1 MGEAVLIP
9 KEDDKSKSEL
19 FRNIT
24 LTNVSGKMFFQV
36 LANRLLTFMVDNG
49 YTDQAIQKGFLPGIA
64 GCVEHT
70 QTLMETLLDAKQNAR
85 EIVVAWLD
93 LANAY
98 GSVAHNLIQFALEWY
113 HVPPDIREMIHNYY
127 DELFVRVRTQKW
139 TTDWF
144 MFQIGLFQGC
154 PLSVVLFLVVFNLL
168 LDLLKTKQD
177 LGYQLKN
184 SNLKQMQK
192 AYADDLTLISG
203 NVEGCKEL
211 LHLVETFLRWT
222 RTMKAKPSKCRSL
235 AMKKTRV
242 PQPRGK
248 VSTPYTP
255 YDPQLCIDG
264 KEIPFIHQT
273 AMRFLGQEI
282 YKDLSD
288 KEVKAKVETKLKN
301 LLQKTDRDQVNS
313 IGKLW
318 IYENHIVSR
327 ISWEFIIYC
336 FPISFAKDLQAMATR
351 YLKRWAGLP
360 RGANPSI
367 LYRKRENK
375 GLQLKALTT
384 HLKCMQVV
392 KYHIVK
398 YAVDP
403 ETQFVYGHMTS
414 RQQGKKQWNGVK
426 ELHERERH
434 LLLNELCKGQHTR
447 QGIGFT
453 RTGKRIDQMSKKE
466 HRNALSS
473 LVKEVSEEQMLISL
487 YNMAQQGRWLSWET
501 AMQMDIRWNK
511 LLYSWSPEMLKFY
524 LNTIQDTLPTP
535 ANLKVWNKQALGQ
548 CVLCGYNNCTMMH
561 IFNCCQ
567 YSLRSGRYNWRH
579 DMVLRE
585 IVHHIIP
592 AILQVRNARTAEDGE
607 TRTGIAFKTEEG
619 KKYKNV
625 AWLGDKTQNKI
636 QNAED
641 WKVVWDEDKIPAI
654 FPPEIVTT
662 SRRPDIT
669 IYSPNEKIAVVI
681 ELTVPAEENM
691 AQANHRKKCK
701 YEDLISEGRDAGW
714 DLRYFPVEVGSRGFT
729 NATLRTCFKFLGLSN
744 KEIRKALDSISRVA
758 LRATYTLW
766 LSRCSKT
773 FGSWELVARPY
784 MPPAEE
790 LMEKPPTVNQSE
802 V

>member
-1 MGEAVLIP
+1 M
-9 KEDDKSKSEL
+9 
-19 FRNIT
+19 
-24 LTNVSGKMFFQV
+24 
-36 LANRLLTFMVDNG
+36 
-49 YTDQAIQKGFLPGIA
+49 
-64 GCVEHT
+64 
-70 QTLMETLLDAKQNAR
+70 
-85 EIVVAWLD
+85 
-93 LANAY
+93 
-98 GSVAHNLIQFALEWY
+98 
-113 HVPPDIREMIHNYY
+113 
-127 DELFVRVRTQKW
+127 
-139 TTDWF
+139 
-144 MFQIGLFQGC
+144 
-154 PLSVVLFLVVFNLL
+154 
-168 LDLLKTKQD
+168 
-177 LGYQLKN
+177 
-184 SNLKQMQK
+184 
-192 AYADDLTLISG
+192 
-203 NVEGCKEL
+203 
-211 LHLVETFLRWT
+211 
-222 RTMKAKPSKCRSL
+222 
-235 AMKKTRV
+235 
-242 PQPRGK
+242 
-248 VSTPYTP
+248 
-255 YDPQLCIDG
+255 
-264 KEIPFIHQT
+264 
-273 AMRFLGQEI
+273 
-282 YKDLSD
+282 
-288 KEVKAKVETKLKN
+288 
-301 LLQKTDRDQVNS
+301 
-313 IGKLW
+313 
-318 IYENHIVSR
+318 SR
-327 ISWEFIIYC
+327 
-336 FPISFAKDLQAMATR
+336 
-351 YLKRWAGLP
+351 
-360 RGANPSI
+360 
-367 LYRKRENK
+367 
-375 GLQLKALTT
+375 
-384 HLKCMQVV
+384 
-392 KYHIVK
+392 
-398 YAVDP
+398 
-403 ETQFVYGHMTS
+403 
-414 RQQGKKQWNGVK
+414 
-426 ELHERERH
+426 
-434 LLLNELCKGQHTR
+434 
-447 QGIGFT
+447 
-453 RTGKRIDQMSKKE
+453 KE

-691 AQANHRKKCK
+691 AQANQRKKCK

-714 DLRYFPVEVGSRGFT
+714 DLKYFPVEVGSRGFT
-729 NATLRTCFKFLGLSN
+729 NETLRACFKFLGLSN